1 MPCPY
6 LSGKGRIP
14 MKGLIFNLLEE
25 FLVARCGETGYELI
39 LADCQLIT
47 AKPSLMVGPGS
58 YPDQDFTAIIASAA
72 KRLGLSSDELLHE
85 VGQAAIPRL
94 ALRYPQFFCSSKH
107 PREFF
112 ASLNFIHHLEVK
124 KLYKDT
130 ELPRF
135 RCENKADGSLLISYI
150 SGRGLCHLFSGLI
163 NGVADH
169 YQTPLSQRQLVCIDD
184 GQPECLFK
192 LTFDDVTQ

>member
-1 MPCPY
+1 
-6 LSGKGRIP
+6 

-25 FLVARCGETGYELI
+25 FLVARCGETEYELI
-39 LADCQLIT
+39 LTDCQLC
-47 AKPSLMVGPGS
+47 ADPSLMVGPGS

-72 KRLGLSSDELLHE
+72 KRLGLGSKELLHE
-85 VGQAAIPRL
+85 VGRAAIPRL
-94 ALRYPQFFCSSKH
+94 VSRYPQFFIPSKH
-107 PREFF
+107 PRDFF

-124 KLYKDT
+124 KLYKDA

-169 YQTPLSQRQLVCIDD
+169 YQTPLSQRQLACICD
-184 GQPECLFK
+184 GQPECLFAIN
-192 LTFDDVTQ
+192 FDDITQ

>member
-1 MPCPY
+1 
-6 LSGKGRIP
+6 

-58 YPDQDFTAIIASAA
+58 YPDQDFTAIIASAVN
-72 KRLGLSSDELLHE
+72 RLDLGPDELLRE
-85 VGQAAIPRL
+85 LGRTAIPLL
-94 ALRYPQFFCSSKH
+94 ASRYPQFFSRSTH
-107 PREFF
+107 SREFF

-124 KLYKDT
+124 KLYKDA
-130 ELPRF
+130 ELPHF
-135 RCENKADGSLLISYI
+135 RCENKADGRLVIAYL

-163 NGVADH
+163 DGVADH
-169 YQTPLSQRQLVCIDD
+169 YRTPLSQRQLACTCD
-184 GQPECLFK
+184 GQPECLFEVS
-192 LTFDDVTQ
+192 FDDNA